1 MSIPGFRRDPI
12 QEELRR
18 LNRESVRLGHT
29 ARRLVEESAH
39 RSSLHG
45 GSSGSPAT
53 QEPEQR
59 APHLRVESRLAK
71 RRVLLALALAVLLAL
86 ALYFLLSGN
95 SA

>member
-12 QEELRR
+12 HEELRR

-39 RSSLHG
+39 RSSLQG
-45 GSSGSPAT
+45 RSSGRTSI
-53 QEPEQR
+53 QEPGTR
-59 APHLRVESRLAK
+59 APHLRVETRLAK
-71 RRVLLALALAVLLAL
+71 RRVLLALTLAVLLAL
-86 ALYFLLSGN
+86 ALYLLLSGN